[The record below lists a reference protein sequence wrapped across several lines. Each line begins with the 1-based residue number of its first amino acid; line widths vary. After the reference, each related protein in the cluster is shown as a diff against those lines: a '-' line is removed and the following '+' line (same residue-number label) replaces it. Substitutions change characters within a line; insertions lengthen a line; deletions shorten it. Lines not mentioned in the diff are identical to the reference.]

1 MSEWKKSRKFVAAV
15 LLITML
21 FSQSASVW
29 AVDTSVGSVSANTL
43 SDDIETNEKND
54 VSSPEEATT
63 QADSASAGDFSSG
76 KDHTVESEDSI
87 SDNTTSPSDDSQ
99 RTDAVLA
106 NSITQTVSENIVE
119 ETDESVS
126 NNSVSANTVSANTVS
141 TFRLAA
147 PLVQPVAGGGQ
158 PLTTLDENSVYWI
171 YSVADNGGG
180 TYAPHED
187 RILWDNGNTQGI
199 KSGYL
204 QTTDTIYNGL
214 INDTAK
220 YNRRYSKSSWQFEAA
235 DSASGKYYLQN
246 GYSHAYATA
255 NTNADDAVTTANT
268 DQRETFIINIIET
281 GADGKYYVSIQS
293 ATRAEQGQAS
303 YLKAADTTTSGDAAV
318 SVTFAD
324 TADKTKG
331 TLWCIEEPPGHAI
344 HPNATYL
351 WRTSRGNHYF
361 RIPAIA
367 TVNNGNVLAVSDLRY
382 DQGGDLG
389 NHEID
394 LLRRIRSYDAATASY
409 GDWGNESNLTQN
421 YRNANEGYGD
431 TALVADRES
440 DEVLIVAAY
449 GSAGYGSNSIKAA
462 RILSTDGGESFQT
475 AVNISDQIYTKI
487 SPSTSFFFTSGR
499 IMQSRYV
506 KVGTHYRIYSAILAC
521 NGNTINNI
529 NYVLYSDDFGITW
542 DVLGG
547 TSVIEKT
554 DNNNKADEAK
564 IEELPNGDVLISSRN
579 SNNPGRY
586 INVFSYDSNP
596 DGTKNYASGSWETS
610 KTKLSFEGGNI
621 TSQGTNGE
629 LLMLYAKKSD
639 GTYTHLLLH
648 SLPSS
653 QAAISSGSHTG
664 RKSVTVWYKELDA
677 PAVTPDISA
686 SDVANTW
693 KKGMV
698 IQDSFSAYST
708 MTIQADG
715 KIGFFYEDSLTW
727 YDMVYYSLSVDQI
740 TGGGGTYTEAF
751 KGIGSKMTPYVVDN
765 EERAAAYRDV
775 FGEEQVNWEFS
786 EEALI
791 KLATEYN
798 DSSTSHPDGEML
810 AVAWNHVKD
819 SQDSM
824 ILGNTVTKDELVQTI
839 QKKAAEKDSRIVV
852 TAQGDMSLTPA
863 VSGSVGSAEITVKI
877 ACGNTIGYL
886 KVTLPVNLNDQ
897 EKLQTASRA
906 VQDYLVSVTADNNTD
921 KSALLAQLQ
930 NAVNAAVGSN
940 DVSLSWDSFTKKA
953 ATAGVAGAITS
964 TLKLSCGTE
973 SDKIDWNPSISALPT
988 ETGGNNTNNV
998 TGNTTGNPTDT
1009 SGTLNEPA
1017 IVRNPFLTPVAER
1030 TSSVAQTLSDDAVQ
1044 LRGLRSESQ
1053 AAALDNVQGNTV
1065 KEVAMEKETF
1075 VILQSN
1081 NSSYENE
1088 KEIQDSLGNRYR
1100 IVSRRMG
1107 DAQISQ
1113 TKQLLDNEADR
1124 DQNLHN
1130 VLEKLGGTNIVMLEI
1145 HLKNMTVDQQVQPE
1159 ATVTFLIEY
1168 PEGSDIN
1175 SSFTIIHIKDGV
1187 TPVILEVDK
1196 EYIKTD
1202 SGIEI
1207 TVDSFSP
1214 FIISWEQNLD
1224 TDMGKIDEAGDMD
1237 GQKVSTNA
1245 AAAVVPLAE
1254 KTDTNNILLWS
1265 IVVLIIIAS
1274 AGVVLFWYKYKR

>member
-214 INDTAK
+214 VNDTAK

-521 NGNTINNI
+521 NGNTSNNI

-751 KGIGSKMTPYVVDN
+751 KGIGSKTTPYVVDN

-973 SDKIDWNPSISALPT
+973 SDKIDWNPSIAALPLPGATDKEKVAMAVQAVKNALKTVTADNNTDKSAL
-988 ETGGNNTNNV
+988 
-998 TGNTTGNPTDT
+998 
-1009 SGTLNEPA
+1009 
-1017 IVRNPFLTPVAER
+1017 LT
-1030 TSSVAQTLSDDAVQ
+1030 QLQNAV
-1044 LRGLRSESQ
+1044 
-1053 AAALDNVQGNTV
+1053 
-1065 KEVAMEKETF
+1065 
-1075 VILQSN
+1075 
-1081 NSSYENE
+1081 
-1088 KEIQDSLGNRYR
+1088 
-1100 IVSRRMG
+1100 
-1107 DAQISQ
+1107 
-1113 TKQLLDNEADR
+1113 
-1124 DQNLHN
+1124 
-1130 VLEKLGGTNIVMLEI
+1130 
-1145 HLKNMTVDQQVQPE
+1145 
-1159 ATVTFLIEY
+1159 
-1168 PEGSDIN
+1168 
-1175 SSFTIIHIKDGV
+1175 
-1187 TPVILEVDK
+1187 
-1196 EYIKTD
+1196 
-1202 SGIEI
+1202 
-1207 TVDSFSP
+1207 
-1214 FIISWEQNLD
+1214 
-1224 TDMGKIDEAGDMD
+1224 
-1237 GQKVSTNA
+1237 NA
-1245 AAAVVPLAE
+1245 AVGSNDV
-1254 KTDTNNILLWS
+1254 S
-1265 IVVLIIIAS
+1265 
-1274 AGVVLFWYKYKR
+1274 